1 MKKSVPSIPRS
12 ATSFAINITGV
23 LVYLITQY
31 FLHKYA
37 PDPFTGAIISI
48 CTLAATIL
56 ILEKIFLHKSH
67 KKSSGIDFSKG
78 SPIHWKRVGTK
89 LLGLYVTLGI
99 VALFYWLL
107 PVYRSGFYQNYF
119 KLTFLLLPII
129 TLGSIPYFIILDKY
143 MKEPWDNHW
152 HLGMAVLG
160 RWKEVDKY
168 ALKYHFLGWLVKA
181 FFLALMFPYLMNNTN
196 IIINNSFV
204 GPGEHF
210 GKFYDYMYNMIFS
223 IDLAFV
229 SAGYLLTLKIFDTHI
244 RTAEPTFLGWMFA
257 LFCYEPFWSA
267 LASPKYLNYEDGY
280 YWGHLFAGMG
290 NVYMIWG
297 SVILILF
304 TIFTMSSIAFGMRF
318 SNLTNRGIITNGP
331 YRFMKHPA
339 YVSKNIAWWLISV
352 PFISA
357 AGPAMA
363 VKHCL
368 LLFGLNLIYYL
379 RAVTEERHLSLDPTY
394 VLYANAMNERSLF
407 GGLYKILPFLKYD
420 VNRYI
425 RDGKIKKF
433 LF

>member
-1 MKKSVPSIPRS
+1 MGKDAPSIPKS

-23 LVYLITQY
+23 FVYLLTLY
-31 FLHKYA
+31 FIHHYPTDA
-37 PDPFTGAIISI
+37 FTGAIISI

-56 ILEKIFLHKSH
+56 ILEKLFLNRSH
-67 KKSSGIDFSKG
+67 KKSSGIDFSAG
-78 SPIHWKRVGTK
+78 TPINWKRVGIK

-107 PVYRSGFYQNYF
+107 PVYRSGFYMVYF
-119 KLTFLLLPII
+119 RLVYIILPII
-129 TLGSIPYFIILDKY
+129 IFGSVPYFIILDKY
-143 MKEPWDNHW
+143 MKEPRDNHW
-152 HLGMAVLG
+152 HVGMLVLG

-168 ALKYHFLGWLVKA
+168 AVKYHFLGWLVKA

-196 IIINNSFV
+196 NIIVNSFTS
-204 GPGEHF
+204 PFEHF
-210 GKFYDYMYNMIFS
+210 GRFYDYMYNLIFA

-257 LFCYEPFWSA
+257 LYCYEPFWSA
-267 LASPKYLNYEDGY
+267 LANPKYLNYEDGY
-280 YWGHLFAGMG
+280 IWGHLFSG
-290 NVYMIWG
+290 NSTMFIIWG
-297 SVILILF
+297 TIILLLFLVYTLASV
-304 TIFTMSSIAFGMRF
+304 AFGMRF

-331 YRFMKHPA
+331 YRYMKHPA
-339 YVSKNIAWWLISV
+339 YVCKNIAWWLISV

-357 AGPAMA
+357 AGQA
-363 VKHCL
+363 VALKHCL

-394 VLYANAMNERSLF
+394 VRYANAMNNKGVFS
-407 GGLYKILPFLKYD
+407 GLYKLLPFLKYN

-425 RDGKIKKF
+425 QDGKIKK
-433 LF
+433 LFF